1 MAGYPLSPA
10 LASGLEQATLD
21 PCGHGERVVWLEV
34 SPRDGAVLLP
44 ASAAR
49 IEVWRAAGHD
59 VSTQVVQGPA
69 FWQTLEIED
78 APALLAASLAAM
90 HIQVTQ

>member
-1 MAGYPLSPA
+1 MTR
-10 LASGLEQATLD
+10 ATAPID
-21 PCGHGERVVWLEV
+21 VAVGVVIR
-34 SPRDGAVLLP
+34 RDGAVLLP